1 LIRGGYIE
9 GRAGYDHHH
18 AGKLI
23 LQRVKLGIAPRSI
36 LLHKATNTG
45 IGHQEEQR
53 KKSGNDNARDNR
65 DYTTHNGCSRDGAEK
80 LLEFIAPLTT
90 RYAILGTMNCC
101 VILPIRNE
109 I

>member
-65 DYTTHNGCSRDGAEK
+65 DYTTHNGCPWRALNDVGY
-80 LLEFIAPLTT
+80 LENFKTFEDQIDA
-90 RYAILGTMNCC
+90 
-101 VILPIRNE
+101 
-109 I
+109 